1 MNENERYMRSV
12 AVRDVPWHRLTTP
25 YGRASEFPRFF
36 AVLETMRDR
45 AAADEALY
53 ELTIH
58 TEHQSTLWH
67 ATPFA
72 MIFLTR
78 IFRRALEEQ
87 ERNATARD
95 IAAQLLE
102 HFLLIAE
109 CVHDGSEMAHAD
121 PLTRMNGA
129 GRTTTFSPTIS
140 FTASI
145 TILIRRSCPVGAY
158 SDRRRDRRSARGQR
172 SWRRCCG
179 GAEINARFAART
191 TRRMAGFFLMKRL
204 QWSNQNPRGNPRGF

>member
-58 TEHQSTLWH
+58 TEHQSTL
-67 ATPFA
+67 
-72 MIFLTR
+72 
-78 IFRRALEEQ
+78 
-87 ERNATARD
+87 
-95 IAAQLLE
+95 
-102 HFLLIAE
+102 FLLIAE

-121 PLTRMNGA
+121 PLPYFSDLLREEYLWSKVYDEDADERRWEDDDVFPDDLFYSFYYYSYQALLSCRSVLGQAEGSPLGA
-129 GRTTTFSPTIS
+129 R
-140 FTASI
+140 AAQ
-145 TILIRRSCPVGAY
+145 LEEML
-158 SDRRRDRRSARGQR
+158 RRR
-172 SWRRCCG
+172 
-179 GAEINARFAART
+179 
-191 TRRMAGFFLMKRL
+191 
-204 QWSNQNPRGNPRGF
+204 

>member
-72 MIFLTR
+72 IIFLTR

-121 PLTRMNGA
+121 PLPYFSDLLREEYLWSKVYDEDADERRWEDDDVFPDDLFYSFYYYSYQALLSCRSVLGQAEGSPLGA
-129 GRTTTFSPTIS
+129 R
-140 FTASI
+140 AAQ
-145 TILIRRSCPVGAY
+145 LEEML
-158 SDRRRDRRSARGQR
+158 RRR
-172 SWRRCCG
+172 
-179 GAEINARFAART
+179 
-191 TRRMAGFFLMKRL
+191 
-204 QWSNQNPRGNPRGF
+204 